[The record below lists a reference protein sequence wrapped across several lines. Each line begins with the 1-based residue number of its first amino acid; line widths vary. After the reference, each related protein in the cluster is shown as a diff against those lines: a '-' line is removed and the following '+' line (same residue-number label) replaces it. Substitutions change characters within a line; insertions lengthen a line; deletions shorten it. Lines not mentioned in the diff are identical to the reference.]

1 MKILVYGAFKNAEKS
16 ENYIENVKKYL
27 NNNEK
32 NITYYIDII
41 KNNKSE
47 KTKWFEMLS
56 YLLKKNADI
65 IVIKSVEQFSNL
77 FDTAAGYY
85 IEYFRQ
91 NKMKVYFLD
100 DSIDILNDKLY
111 MQAIIKLSFF
121 RFMKKESDKRSIKG
135 QRVRNEIKKE
145 ERYGYD
151 LVENKYKVNDE
162 EAKNIKKAYKIFL
175 KENANKSRSEKMKR
189 KWKDEEFREKTI
201 RRMRMAQRNKKRM
214 KGSEQ

>member
-65 IVIKSVEQFSNL
+65 IVIKSIEHFSNL
-77 FDTAAGYY
+77 FNLSAQYY
-85 IEYFRQ
+85 IEYFRK
-91 NKMKVYFLD
+91 NKLRVYFLD
-100 DSIDILNDKLY
+100 DNIDILNEEEY
-111 MQAIIKLSFF
+111 MQATFKLIFLEY
-121 RFMKKESDKRSIKG
+121 MKLENDKKSIKG
-135 QRVRNEIKKE
+135 QS
-145 ERYGYD
+145 
-151 LVENKYKVNDE
+151 L
-162 EAKNIKKAYKIFL
+162 
-175 KENANKSRSEKMKR
+175 
-189 KWKDEEFREKTI
+189 
-201 RRMRMAQRNKKRM
+201 RNKEIVEESENIDCKRYISERIKWGKEM
-214 KGSEQ
+214 SKRQKGGKK